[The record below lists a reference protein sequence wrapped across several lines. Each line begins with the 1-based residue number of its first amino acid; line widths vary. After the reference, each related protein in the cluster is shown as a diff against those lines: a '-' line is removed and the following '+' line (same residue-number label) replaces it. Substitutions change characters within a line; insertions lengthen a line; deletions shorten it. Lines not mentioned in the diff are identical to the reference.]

1 MSKLLP
7 FEQALERL
15 VALAEPVDA
24 EDVPAAHAGGRWAR
38 ADVIARGGQPFAD
51 LSAMDGYAIRFADLP
66 GPWTVIGEAAAGTA
80 LDRPVGPGQ
89 AARIFTGAPV
99 PDGADTVLIQEE
111 AARENDR
118 LILTGEGPPHIG
130 RHIRRAGSNFSDG
143 AVLVA
148 TGERLSPARVAL
160 AVLGGHGTV
169 TVNRRIKVVILSSGD
184 ELVAPGVPAT
194 GARINASNGPMLA
207 AMLAHLPV
215 DIEDRGIVPDTMDA
229 LRDAFTA
236 ARDADLLVTS
246 GGASVG
252 DHDLVRPALEAAG
265 ATIDFWRIA
274 MRPGKPLMA
283 GRMGR
288 TAVIGLPG
296 NPVSAFVTAR
306 LFAEPMIA
314 ALAGSGTA
322 STLPFLTGTLGAAM
336 PANGPRTNFVRATMQ
351 ENRLFPIDNQD
362 SAALSALAMAD
373 ALIVRPPDAP
383 AAKPGD
389 SAEFLSIA

>member
-7 FEQALERL
+7 FGQALERL

-24 EDVPAAHAGGRWAR
+24 EDVPVAQAGGRWAR

-80 LDRPVGPGQ
+80 LDRPVGSGQ

-111 AARENDR
+111 AARDGDR
-118 LILTGEGPPHIG
+118 LTLTGEGPPHIG
-130 RHIRRAGSNFSDG
+130 RHIRRAGSNFADG

-148 TGERLSPARVAL
+148 AGERMTPARIAL
-160 AVLGGHGTV
+160 AVLGGSATL

-215 DIEDRGIVPDTMDA
+215 DIEDCGIVPDDMDA

-265 ATIDFWRIA
+265 ATIDFWKIA

-306 LFAEPMIA
+306 LFVEPMIA
-314 ALAGSGTA
+314 ALAGSCT
-322 STLPFLTGTLGAAM
+322 STLPFLTSTLGGAM
-336 PANGPRTNFVRATMQ
+336 SANGPRTNFVRATMR

-362 SAALSALAMAD
+362 SAALSALALAD

-383 AAKPGD
+383 AANPGD
-389 SAEFLSIA
+389 SVEFLSIA